1 MRSIR
6 RTLEERFVLPKTQR
20 NRELLFGTRF
30 TTIWRSEI
38 HISQKSTPKPWTDAG
53 VVSFFRVQYNII
65 VKDSEGSMLASV
77 LASTTYSMW

>member
-30 TTIWRSEI
+30 TTIWRS
-38 HISQKSTPKPWTDAG
+38 
-53 VVSFFRVQYNII
+53 
-65 VKDSEGSMLASV
+65 
-77 LASTTYSMW
+77 